1 MTDPLNDGV
10 VALPGGRTLPQG
22 SFIHGAWV
30 PSTGPLRD
38 VFDPATGAR
47 LATVREAAP
56 EQVAAAVASARE
68 AQQAWAATSVHER
81 EAVLVEA
88 ARVIVEHADLLA
100 MVETLDTGKPLSQS
114 KTDVSIAD
122 QYFRFYAHASRHFFG
137 ETIPSASNL
146 EVRTQRE
153 PHGVVAH
160 ITPWN
165 APLSQWSRGV
175 APSLAVGNTVVVK
188 PSELAPLST
197 LLVADLLK
205 DVLPPGIMN
214 VVPGDGVVTGAALA
228 SSPGIDHLTFTGSVA
243 TGIRVSQAAAANVVA
258 TNLELGGKSAAI
270 VFPDADLERA
280 AAAAA
285 NALVR
290 NTGQSC
296 SALTRFIVHSEVADE
311 FERLL
316 VDATSTMTMGA
327 GVDDHTLGPL
337 VSERQR
343 DRVVEMVQRAVS
355 SGATIA
361 TSGDLVP
368 TAAALSEGWFVS
380 PTVLTNVSADM
391 EVATTEVFGPV
402 QTVLRFDDEA
412 EAVRIANGTDY
423 GLTAAVFTRDI
434 GIASM
439 LSRSLRAGQVQ
450 INGFVGA
457 GMEIPFGGVKHSGF
471 GREKGFEALRG
482 YTQVKT
488 IVTHLGANS

>member
-1 MTDPLNDGV
+1 MTDSRNHDV
-10 VALPGGRTLPQG
+10 VTLPGGGNLPQG
-22 SFIHGAWV
+22 SLIHGAWV
-30 PSTGPLRD
+30 PNTGDRRD
-38 VFDPATGAR
+38 VFDPATGQR
-47 LATVREAAP
+47 LATVREAAA
-56 EQVAAAVASARE
+56 EEVAAAVDSARR
-68 AQQAWAATSVHER
+68 AQSGWAERSVHVR
-81 EAVLVEA
+81 EALLIDA
-88 ARVIVEHADLLA
+88 ARVINENADLLA
-100 MVETLDTGKPLSQS
+100 RVETLDTGKPLSQS
-114 KTDVSIAD
+114 QTDVAIAE

-137 ETIPSASNL
+137 ETIPSASSMQ
-146 EVRTQRE
+146 VRTERE

-205 DVLPPGIMN
+205 DVLPAGIMN
-214 VVPGDGVVTGAALA
+214 VVPGDGSVTGAALA

-243 TGIRVSQAAAANVVA
+243 TGIRVAQMAAANVVA
-258 TNLELGGKSAAI
+258 ANLELGGKSAAI
-270 VFPDADLERA
+270 VFPDADLQSA

-296 SALTRFIVHSEVADE
+296 SALTRFIVHSSVADE

-316 VDATSTMTMGA
+316 VDATSSMVMGP
-327 GVDDHTLGPL
+327 GIDDFQLGPL
-337 VSERQR
+337 VSEAQR
-343 DRVVEMVQRAVS
+343 DRVVGLVQRAAA
-355 SGATIA
+355 SGAAVVTH
-361 TSGDLVP
+361 SELVP
-368 TAAALSEGWFVS
+368 TAPELRDGWFVS
-380 PTVLTNVSADM
+380 PTVLTHVTPEM

-402 QTVLRFDDEA
+402 QTVLRFDEEA
-412 EAVRIANGTDY
+412 QAVAIANGTSY
-423 GLTAAVFTRDI
+423 GLTAAVFTRDVDVV
-434 GIASM
+434 AR

-457 GMEIPFGGVKHSGF
+457 GMEIPFGGIKHSGF
-471 GREKGFEALRG
+471 GREKGFEALYG

-488 IVTHLGANS
+488 IVTHVGTRA

>member
-1 MTDPLNDGV
+1 MTEHNDGV
-10 VALPGGRTLPQG
+10 VTLPGGHALPQG
-22 SFIHGAWV
+22 SLIHGAWV
-30 PSTGPLRD
+30 PNTGPLRD
-38 VFDPATGAR
+38 VFDPATGEL

-56 EQVAAAVASARE
+56 DQVDAAVASARE
-68 AQQAWAATSVHER
+68 AQAAWAARSVHER
-81 EAVLVEA
+81 EALLVEA

-100 MVETLDTGKPLSQS
+100 VVETLDTGKPLSQS

-122 QYFRFYAHASRHFFG
+122 QYFRYYAHASRHFFG

-146 EVRTQRE
+146 QVRTERE

-205 DVLPPGIMN
+205 GVLPAGTMN
-214 VVPGDGVVTGAALA
+214 VIPGDGALTGAALA
-228 SSPGIDHLTFTGSVA
+228 SNPGIDHLTFTGSVA

-280 AAAAA
+280 AASAA

-296 SALTRFIVHSEVADE
+296 SALTRFIVHSSVADE

-316 VDATSTMTMGA
+316 VEATASMGM
-327 GVDDHTLGPL
+327 GPGIDDHKLGPL
-337 VSERQR
+337 VSQQQR
-343 DRVVEMVQRAVS
+343 DRVVEMVRQAAAA
-355 SGATIA
+355 GATIA
-361 TSGDLVP
+361 TGGDLVP
-368 TAAALSEGWFVS
+368 TTPDLSKGWFVT
-380 PTVLTNVSADM
+380 PTVLTNVSPEMQIAS
-391 EVATTEVFGPV
+391 TEVFGPV
-402 QTVLRFDDEA
+402 QTVLHFDDEA

-434 GIASM
+434 GIASR

-450 INGFVGA
+450 INGFIGA
-457 GMEIPFGGVKHSGF
+457 GMEIPFGGVKHSGV
-471 GREKGFEALRG
+471 GREKGFEALHG

-488 IVTHLGANS
+488 VVTHLEAAA